1 MRLKLIILSG
11 AMLLALGAGLL
22 KTDTELPPIKDSL
35 NNDAVLH
42 EVPFVSQA
50 PLGDWKDRRQAYG
63 CEETAAL
70 MAIRWARGES
80 LSAEE
85 ALEEII
91 ASSEFQLEKYGYYED
106 TSAADT
112 VERIIKE
119 YFEFENAELAYDIGI
134 NEIKNALKGGRV
146 VLAPINGTAI
156 NNPYYEV
163 PYHMILII
171 GYDDNKK
178 EFIVNDPGTR
188 HGEKIRYSYETLSS
202 ALSDYTSGNGKGELV
217 KRSAMIAVGGV
228 SPEAR

>member
-1 MRLKLIILSG
+1 MKLKLIILSG
-11 AMLLALGAGLL
+11 AIFLALGAGLMR
-22 KTDTELPPIKDSL
+22 TETELI
-35 NNDAVLH
+35 VFH

-63 CEETAAL
+63 CEETVAL

-80 LSAEE
+80 LSAQD

-112 VERIIKE
+112 VERIMKG
-119 YFEFENAELAYDIGI
+119 YFKFENAALAYDIGI
-134 NEIKNALKGGRV
+134 NEIKNELKSGRV
-146 VLAPINGTAI
+146 VLVPINGTAI

-171 GYDDNKK
+171 GYDDGKK

-188 HGEKIRYSYETLSS
+188 HGEKIRYSYETLGES
-202 ALSDYTSGNGKGELV
+202 LGDYTSGAGKGELLS
-217 KRSAMIAVGGV
+217 RTAMISVGII
-228 SPEAR
+228 R